1 MKGFLRK
8 VMMIAS
14 FGAALTFFG
23 CQKDYTDDINKVR
36 DDLTAALEEQNQA
49 LTDAINSLREEAQQY
64 ADAAEKAAKEYAD
77 AAAQA
82 AQAAAIEEA
91 ERLAEDALN
100 AAKEYADNAAKEA
113 AAAAKAEVLEEIQ
126 EDLEQVL
133 SDAKTYTDQ
142 EISALR
148 GELEQKIQELSSRIE
163 GVASELN
170 TLKSE
175 VEKMG
180 GQINDLLAFKE
191 LAESRLKALEDYR
204 NEVEAFIEEAGK
216 ELESLRND
224 LTDLAAQH
232 DKDITDLTGRIDSL
246 RADFEAQIDS
256 INTLIAEI
264 QGDIIR
270 IDSLIEDLYGEVA
283 AVESALN
290 DYKVL
295 VEQKLEALK
304 SELESA
310 IAAGDQAVKEELL
323 KKISDEIELLDQALR
338 EYFTTELA
346 EMEKEFNASIEEVKK
361 DLEDKYI
368 ELKGDIADIKLKIKD
383 INDQISAING
393 ALIGLEEKIGSRLTS
408 VSLIPELY
416 LDGVPAFW
424 LESISYPTIT
434 LDPETELAEIN
445 RDEYFSAPGAATKL
459 RYHLSPAHVTTDGIA
474 NAEYLIE
481 LAQVI
486 TKAPG
491 NVSLKVVSYEV
502 NEETNELEVY
512 VVKNSGESL
521 IEETEAALWE
531 SEYYIH
537 TAALRLEI
545 ASDLLYEGETEA
557 YVTSEYSAMLERT
570 SGIHIKPAA
579 AECTE
584 EHPASY
590 SLTYADAI
598 AAAPVKVLDF
608 GGEIDL
614 TTLVAACMYSR
625 EMGDLTIEELTE
637 EDLAA
642 SGLEFRFEIPTAEN
656 LYDGVNQQQFIKF
669 TDDAKTTVTSSIPEG
684 QDEFDQAFPVI
695 RVEII
700 DTNNEDAIVD
710 VQWFKLRFKNKLIP
724 EVDLGAVHT
733 FNGLLGCVDF
743 VNILDWADI
752 QEDILNN
759 IGKVNEEGVP
769 AGVSF
774 EDFQKYYRTDDGMF
788 TYQVD
793 GKANVTFDWTATDYT
808 AATPVIT
815 WTYTIA
821 ELGNVIDEILENGSV
836 TKSVTIIISPRS
848 DMEEYAGDITF
859 ELELVITL
867 EDLPKI
873 YGWNN
878 TLSWTDQEGHTLAEI
893 DPVGYSDRTNTNP
906 GVAEFVRYNFNM
918 YSLFNAND
926 ENGNNFIT
934 NIIPTAD
941 QIAAYAERE
950 INLED
955 LWKCRR
961 WDMQFA
967 TGQPGLPFEYTFA
980 SQPSDWGMFT
990 NSDGHYLRR
999 AGQGESTV
1007 WFDTPVNP
1015 WYTSAPATF
1024 TARLSDFETKDYEG
1038 SKMLVND
1045 VEELENG
1052 AERKTVA
1059 VNVWSRINEWNYYPV
1074 HSFDIWFMSPVDI
1087 PFPEVEGEFKDV
1099 NMNSQTITLPHGQPQ
1114 GVVDFQNMPVDT
1126 DAKYAYYRVEDY
1138 AWDADNILVDV
1149 LEVQEEDG
1157 FNIVVDPSLNANDE
1171 TDRLKMSTVEECHF
1185 EVEFDAVTG
1194 ELTVTNNTGQSL
1206 TTTCHLW
1213 IKLTLKHAYGE
1224 KELWYPIA
1232 YSPISR

>member
-8 VMMIAS
+8 VMLIAS

-91 ERLAEDALN
+91 ERLAEEALN

-113 AAAAKAEVLEEIQ
+113 AAAAKAEVLAEIQ

-142 EISALR
+142 EIDALR
-148 GELEQKIQELSSRIE
+148 GELEKKINELSSRIE
-163 GVASELN
+163 GVASDLN
-170 TLKSE
+170 TLKTQ

-204 NEVEAFIEEAGK
+204 DEVEAFIEEAGK

-224 LTDLAAQH
+224 LTDLAARH

-256 INTLIAEI
+256 INGLIADI
-264 QGDIIR
+264 QSNIIR
-270 IDSLIEDLYGEVA
+270 IDSLIEEVQ
-283 AVESALN
+283 N
-290 DYKVL
+290 
-295 VEQKLEALK
+295 
-304 SELESA
+304 
-310 IAAGDQAVKEELL
+310 
-323 KKISDEIELLDQALR
+323 
-338 EYFTTELA
+338 
-346 EMEKEFNASIEEVKK
+346 

-368 ELKGDIADIKLKIKD
+368 ELKGDIADIKLRLEEID
-383 INDQISAING
+383 DQISDING

-424 LESISYPTIT
+424 LESVSYPTIT

-445 RDEYFSAPGAATKL
+445 HDEYFSAPGAATKL

-521 IEETEAALWE
+521 IEETEAALWDY
-531 SEYYIH
+531 EYYIH

-570 SGIHIKPAA
+570 SGIHIKPNAV
-579 AECTE
+579 ECTE
-584 EHPASY
+584 DLPASY

-614 TTLVAACMYSR
+614 TTLVAACMHSR

-774 EDFQKYYRTDDGMF
+774 EDFQKYYRTDDGKF

-793 GKANVTFDWTATDYT
+793 GEADVTFDWTATDYT

-967 TGQPGLPFEYTFA
+967 TGQPGLPFEYAFA

-1087 PFPEVEGEFKDV
+1087 PFPEVEGEFEDV
-1099 NMNSQTITLPHGQPQ
+1099 NMNSQTIILPHGQPQ

>member
-91 ERLAEDALN
+91 ERLAEEALN

-142 EISALR
+142 EIDALR
-148 GELEQKIQELSSRIE
+148 GELEKKIDELSSRIE
-163 GVASELN
+163 GVESELN
-170 TLKSE
+170 TLN
-175 VEKMG
+175 
-180 GQINDLLAFKE
+180 GQINELLVFKE
-191 LAESRLKALEDYR
+191 QVELRLKALEDYR
-204 NEVEAFIEEAGK
+204 DEVEAFIEEAGQ

-224 LTDLAAQH
+224 LTDLAARH

-256 INTLIAEI
+256 INSLIAEI
-264 QGDIIR
+264 QRDIIR
-270 IDSLIEDLYGEVA
+270 IDSLIEEV
-283 AVESALN
+283 
-290 DYKVL
+290 
-295 VEQKLEALK
+295 Q
-304 SELESA
+304 
-310 IAAGDQAVKEELL
+310 
-323 KKISDEIELLDQALR
+323 
-338 EYFTTELA
+338 
-346 EMEKEFNASIEEVKK
+346 K
-361 DLEDKYI
+361 DLEDKYLD
-368 ELKGDIADIKLKIKD
+368 LKGDIADIKLRIDDIDKKISD
-383 INDQISAING
+383 ING
-393 ALIGLEEKIGSRLTS
+393 ALIGLEEKIGNRLTS

-424 LESISYPTIT
+424 LESVSYPTIT

-445 RDEYFSAPGAATKL
+445 HDEYFSAPGAATKL

-521 IEETEAALWE
+521 IEETEAALWDY
-531 SEYYIH
+531 EYYIH

-545 ASDLLYEGETEA
+545 ASDLLYDGETEA

-579 AECTE
+579 VECTE
-584 EHPASY
+584 DQPASY

-614 TTLVAACMYSR
+614 TTLVAACMHSR

-788 TYQVD
+788 TYQVN

-967 TGQPGLPFEYTFA
+967 TAQPGLPFEYTFA

-1157 FNIVVDPSLNANDE
+1157 FNIVVDPSLDANDE

-1185 EVEFDAVTG
+1185 EVEFNAETG